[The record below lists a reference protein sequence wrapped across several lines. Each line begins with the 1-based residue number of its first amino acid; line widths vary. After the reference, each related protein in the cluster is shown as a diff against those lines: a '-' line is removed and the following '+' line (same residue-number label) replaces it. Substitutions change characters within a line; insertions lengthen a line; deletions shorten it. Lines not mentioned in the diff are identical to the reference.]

1 MKYILIFF
9 VLDSTKKKYY
19 EDKILSKVYI
29 FLKLSI
35 KREGEKGEKK
45 QVVFIFL
52 LSDMLRETLGFV

>member
-1 MKYILIFF
+1 MLYL
-9 VLDSTKKKYY
+9 TKKYY

-35 KREGEKGEKK
+35 KREKLKKK
-45 QVVFIFL
+45 QVYVIFL